1 MSNIELLS
9 EEIRAIA
16 QGVRRLMKD
25 TQLKEKTIIL
35 LIRESIP
42 VGSRPTI
49 AEVKAVLTAAENL
62 EKEYLK

>member
-42 VGSRPTI
+42 VGTRPTI
-49 AEVKAVLTAAENL
+49 AEVKAVLAAAENL
-62 EKEYLK
+62 EREYLK

>member
-42 VGSRPTI
+42 VGARPTI
-49 AEVKAVLTAAENL
+49 AEVKAVLAAAENL